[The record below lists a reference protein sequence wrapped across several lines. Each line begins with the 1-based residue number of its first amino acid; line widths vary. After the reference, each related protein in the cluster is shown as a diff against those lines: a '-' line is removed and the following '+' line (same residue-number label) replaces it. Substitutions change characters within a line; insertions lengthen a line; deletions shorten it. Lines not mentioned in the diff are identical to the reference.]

1 MEESTNR
8 PRKKQ
13 KTEQLG
19 LTRVSIFA
27 LRAKSDFYI
36 FKGFKKHTTETRE
49 AKILSGP
56 L

>member
-19 LTRVSIFA
+19 LTRVNIFV
-27 LRAKSDFYI
+27 LQRAKNDFYI
-36 FKGFKKHTTETRE
+36 FKGFKKQRRVYNRDQR
-49 AKILSGP
+49 G
-56 L
+56 